1 MKCPDEVAAGTAVVI
16 VVAVTALT
24 AAGLAFNRSLSFASV
39 RSKFVPVKLTL
50 VAATP
55 LPGVKLVMVGTPL
68 LAVTV
73 KFEELVAEPLG
84 EVTEMGPEVAEDGTA
99 TWSCVF
105 VDDETVAVTP
115 LNFTVFWVGVL
126 LKPVP
131 YTVTGVPTGP
141 LAGVNCMIDTCV
153 EVKREIVRIFPTAS

>member
-1 MKCPDEVAAGTAVVI
+1 VKRPDEVAAGTGVVI

-24 AAGLAFNRSLSFASV
+24 AAGLVFNRSLSFARV

-84 EVTEMGPEVAEDGTA
+84 EVTEMGPEVAEAGTA
-99 TWSCVF
+99 
-105 VDDETVAVTP
+105 A
-115 LNFTVFWVGVL
+115 
-126 LKPVP
+126 
-131 YTVTGVPTGP
+131 
-141 LAGVNCMIDTCV
+141 
-153 EVKREIVRIFPTAS
+153 